1 MPSPGFILCVW
12 NIVKWY
18 IIFYIFTEIWY
29 IFDFYFIVFFL
40 LQKWCDNRV
49 KRYGIFNIVE
59 NDIECRTKSGFSRL
73 QLNAYDL

>member
-1 MPSPGFILCVW
+1 MFNDTLSIFIIYMISTLM
-12 NIVKWY
+12 IY
-18 IIFYIFTEIWY
+18 DI
-29 IFDFYFIVFFL
+29 YFNVFFL
-40 LQKWCDNRV
+40 LQKCDNRV